1 MKFSE
6 RAALL
11 RILCAT
17 FPINNGKSYEVNVGE
32 TEFIINGIFKEYS
45 IPLKVRYGSYLE
57 PVTLTKDDDDEK

>member
-17 FPINNGKSYEVNVGE
+17 FPINNGNTYEDNVIE
-32 TEFIINGIFKEYS
+32 VEAIINGIFKEYS
-45 IPLKVRYGSYLE
+45 IPLKVRYGSYLD
-57 PVTLTKDDDDEK
+57 PVTLTKDGGNEE